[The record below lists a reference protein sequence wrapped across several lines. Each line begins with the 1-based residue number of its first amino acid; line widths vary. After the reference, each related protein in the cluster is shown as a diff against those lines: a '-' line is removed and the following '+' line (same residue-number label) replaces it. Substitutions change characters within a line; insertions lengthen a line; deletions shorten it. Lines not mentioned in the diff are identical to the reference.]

1 MGYGDFKLL
10 AALGAWFGLSAL
22 PTIVLLS
29 SLVGAVIGIALI
41 VTGRQRRETPMPFGP
56 FLAGAGLIHL
66 FYPDVLIGW
75 IAESC
80 EMRTERYVVGITGG
94 IGSGKSAVTD
104 HLETKGITV
113 VDADKVARVVVEP
126 GTSGLA
132 AIAEHFGSDILLPD
146 GSLDRAALRKVVF
159 DNADERK
166 VLEGITHPRIREE
179 IARQLSEAS
188 SPYVV
193 LASPLLLESGQNS
206 FANYVVVV
214 DVPESVQLSRTMA
227 RDDNS
232 EQLVKSIMAAQLD
245 RETRLSRAD
254 TSISNDGSLDELY
267 TRVDDLH
274 DDLLARAGA

>member
-1 MGYGDFKLL
+1 
-10 AALGAWFGLSAL
+10 
-22 PTIVLLS
+22 
-29 SLVGAVIGIALI
+29 
-41 VTGRQRRETPMPFGP
+41 
-56 FLAGAGLIHL
+56 
-66 FYPDVLIGW
+66 
-75 IAESC
+75 
-80 EMRTERYVVGITGG
+80 MRAERYVVGITGG

-179 IARQLSEAS
+179 IARQLSEAT

>member
-1 MGYGDFKLL
+1 MG
-10 AALGAWFGLSAL
+10 A
-22 PTIVLLS
+22 
-29 SLVGAVIGIALI
+29 
-41 VTGRQRRETPMPFGP
+41 
-56 FLAGAGLIHL
+56 
-66 FYPDVLIGW
+66 
-75 IAESC
+75 
-80 EMRTERYVVGITGG
+80 ERYVVGITGG

-104 HLETKGITV
+104 YLETKGITV

-146 GSLDRAALRKVVF
+146 GGLDRAALRKVVF

-179 IARQLSEAS
+179 IARQLSEAT

-214 DVPESVQLSRTMA
+214 DVPESVQVSRTMA

-267 TRVDDLH
+267 ARVDDLH

>member
-1 MGYGDFKLL
+1 MSTKRF
-10 AALGAWFGLSAL
+10 
-22 PTIVLLS
+22 
-29 SLVGAVIGIALI
+29 
-41 VTGRQRRETPMPFGP
+41 
-56 FLAGAGLIHL
+56 
-66 FYPDVLIGW
+66 
-75 IAESC
+75 
-80 EMRTERYVVGITGG
+80 VVGITGG

-104 HLETKGITV
+104 YLETKGITV

-132 AIAEHFGSDILLPD
+132 AIAEHFGSAILLPD
-146 GSLDRAALRKVVF
+146 GGLDRAALRKVVF

-179 IARQLSEAS
+179 IARQLSEAT

-206 FANYVVVV
+206 FANYVIVV

-267 TRVDDLH
+267 ARIDDLH